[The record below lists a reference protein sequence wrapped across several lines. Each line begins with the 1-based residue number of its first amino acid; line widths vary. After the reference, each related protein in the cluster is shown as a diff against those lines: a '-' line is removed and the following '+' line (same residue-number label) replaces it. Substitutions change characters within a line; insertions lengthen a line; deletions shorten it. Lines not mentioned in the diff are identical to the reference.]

1 MNDDRGEMDRDREH
15 VSDELD
21 DRLLALALGLDDDP
35 ELRADVERSP
45 QLARR
50 LKAIQDDLVS
60 VEDGLQAMVP
70 DQPED
75 WADLSHER
83 WAKLQP
89 FVETEQAARDEAE
102 AVAGGRRA
110 RRAGIRPEPARAAAR
125 RDPRPFWRRWQAVAP
140 AAIAVLAAAVVF
152 GVVAGRDALQMND
165 DRAVLDSAPLEK
177 DATGSSSAAEGA
189 AAPADAGATQ
199 GLLVSGAD
207 DYQTVVVAVAGPVDG
222 QEQPYSVERVLKGT
236 AGDTVSLQT
245 ELDGELEPGTRA
257 LLFLD
262 PRGELAGAGE
272 PTVTPEG
279 DQRADDA
286 ADGEA
291 EGGGAAGGVTLRPA
305 PHVYLQNGETAVV
318 VPLPADFGVDAI
330 RLE

>member
-1 MNDDRGEMDRDREH
+1 MDRDRGHE
-15 VSDELD
+15 SDELD
-21 DRLLALALGLDDDP
+21 DRLLALVLGLDDDP
-35 ELRADVERSP
+35 ELRAEIERSP
-45 QLARR
+45 QVARR
-50 LKAIQDDLVS
+50 LMAIQDDLVS
-60 VEDGLQAMVP
+60 LEDGLKAMVP

-83 WAKLQP
+83 WAKLRP
-89 FVETEQAARDEAE
+89 FVETGQAARDEAE
-102 AVAGGRRA
+102 AAAGGRRA

-125 RDPRPFWRRWQAVAP
+125 HDPRPFWRRWQALAP
-140 AAIAVLAAAVVF
+140 AAVAVLAAAVVF

-165 DRAVLDSAPLEK
+165 DRAGGDAALLEK
-177 DATGSSSAAEGA
+177 DAAGSSSTAEGA
-189 AAPADAGATQ
+189 AAPADAGAAQ
-199 GLLVSGAD
+199 GLVVSGAD
-207 DYQTVVVAVAGPVDG
+207 DYGTVVVAVAGPVDG
-222 QEQPYSVERVLKGT
+222 QEQSYSIERVLKGA

-245 ELDGELEPGTRA
+245 EVDGELEPGARA

-262 PRGELAGAGE
+262 PRDELAGAGE
-272 PTVTPEG
+272 PAVTPEG

-291 EGGGAAGGVTLRPA
+291 EGGGAAGGGTLGPA